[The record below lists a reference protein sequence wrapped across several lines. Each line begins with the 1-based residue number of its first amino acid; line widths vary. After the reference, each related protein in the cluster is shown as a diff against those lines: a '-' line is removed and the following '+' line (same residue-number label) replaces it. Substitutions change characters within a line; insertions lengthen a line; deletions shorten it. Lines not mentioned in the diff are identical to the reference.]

1 MLYAKKWQNKLNE
14 EFPERNIKAL
24 VININ
29 AKSVLVSRYLRSLKP
44 PEEFLTNLN
53 ATNEIMKRLA
63 RFVSLIPKVPDSIA
77 LPGICDIWCSSDQFL
92 EMLMGDEEEHAI
104 LLCNYFL
111 YLGKRAS
118 ILLGYGIPEGST
130 AYVIVDEYG
139 QEPHVF
145 NASTGEQ
152 FSVKDNYL
160 PLNSIGCIISQENVK
175 IIDRQFSFTTFKDKS
190 NFLDLYL
197 FFLLYG
203 SISI

>member
-1 MLYAKKWQNKLNE
+1 
-14 EFPERNIKAL
+14 
-24 VININ
+24 
-29 AKSVLVSRYLRSLKP
+29 
-44 PEEFLTNLN
+44 
-53 ATNEIMKRLA
+53 
-63 RFVSLIPKVPDSIA
+63 
-77 LPGICDIWCSSDQFL
+77 
-92 EMLMGDEEEHAI
+92 MLMGDEEEHAI

-175 IIDRQFSFTTFKDKS
+175 IID
-190 NFLDLYL
+190 
-197 FFLLYG
+197 
-203 SISI
+203 